1 MCTYAVAMAPVMHFF
16 YTGFLVRLVPLSVPP
31 LRRQIV
37 KKVGYDYVILGPIMA
52 GFFIFWN
59 GLLDRMSARE
69 ILEKVKRDFWIL
81 LIADG
86 LFWPTYNYFNFMFVL
101 PRLQTSVIYL
111 GTLIS
116 ASILS
121 AIESRSVDP
130 IEEIREHYQDVEH
143 AVSEF
148 KDKLE

>member
-1 MCTYAVAMAPVMHFF
+1 MHYF
-16 YTGFLVRLVPLSVPP
+16 YTGVLIRWVPLSVPP
-31 LRRQIV
+31 TKLQIV
-37 KKVGYDYVILGPIMA
+37 KKVGYDYVVLSPIMA

-59 GLLDRMSARE
+59 GLLDGFSAKE
-69 ILEKVKRDFWIL
+69 IFEKVKRDFLIL

-86 LFWPTYNYFNFMFVL
+86 MFWPTYNYFNFMFML
-101 PRLQTSVIYL
+101 PRLQTSVVYM

-130 IEEIREHYQDVEH
+130 IEEMREHYEDVEH
-143 AVSEF
+143 AIHDYKE
-148 KDKLE
+148 KLE